1 MILKKGN
8 FYING
13 KNGIEDLHAILENY
27 PTINIPKR
35 KKSLTSIEGG
45 NEQIILDEG
54 AYDNRELN
62 LNIIVRAYDEEDR
75 TLRLSAL
82 YSAFDTDKYISFMHY
97 GEPNYEYLISNAEVV
112 TSSRLTRTSYYS
124 EVKIKLTAKAF
135 KQYRPDESVTVK
147 GTTKT
152 FNRFNYA
159 SRPLIHILNSG
170 VSTIAINGKPY
181 TFGPLPS
188 GGAWVDCEESQ
199 QDVYNGNTIVEN
211 AFAVGQEFPSLPPG
225 IVTITAGNAIV
236 YPRWRTI

>member
-1 MILKKGN
+1 MIFKKGGFN
-8 FYING
+8 ING
-13 KNGIEDLHAILENY
+13 IDGMEELHAFIENM
-27 PTINIPKR
+27 PAITFTNRKR
-35 KKSLTSIEGG
+35 TLTDIDGSS
-45 NEQIILDEG
+45 EQIILDNHG
-54 AYDNRELN
+54 YSSREVS
-62 LNIIVRAYDEEDR
+62 LNIVVRAYDEESR
-75 TLRLSAL
+75 VMRLSAL
-82 YSAFDTDKYISFMHY
+82 ISAFNSETYIPFTSY
-97 GEPNYEYLISNAEVV
+97 SEPNMTYFVINNTAMTPTRIAHSYD
-112 TSSRLTRTSYYS
+112 SRFT
-124 EVKIKLTAKAF
+124 VKLTAKAF

-225 IVTITAGNAIV
+225 IVTITAGNAVV